1 MSKIRSVKVEFVTD
15 RTAET
20 ILFPTGA
27 YYDKEIDMFIV
38 DDVDTGVRKM
48 FPREIIQSFQTV
60 TESDD
65 DEAIETAEED
75 VSDEV

>member
-38 DDVDTGVRKM
+38 DDVDTGIRKM
-48 FPREIIQSFQTV
+48 FPREIIQSFQT
-60 TESDD
+60 ESEPDD
-65 DEAIETAEED
+65 DGVIETAEED

>member
-15 RTAET
+15 RAAET

-60 TESDD
+60 SEP
-65 DEAIETAEED
+65 EED

>member
-15 RTAET
+15 RAAET

-38 DDVDTGVRKM
+38 DDMATGIRKM
-48 FPREIIQSFQTV
+48 FPREIIQSFQT
-60 TESDD
+60 ES
-65 DEAIETAEED
+65 EPEED

>member
-1 MSKIRSVKVEFVTD
+1 MIRSVRVEFVTD
-15 RTAET
+15 RAAET

-38 DDVDTGVRKM
+38 DDVNTGIRKM
-48 FPREIIQSFQTV
+48 FPREIIQSFQT
-60 TESDD
+60 ES
-65 DEAIETAEED
+65 EPEED

>member
-27 YYDKEIDMFIV
+27 YYNKEIDMFIV
-38 DDVDTGVRKM
+38 DDVDTGIRKM
-48 FPREIIQSFQTV
+48 FPREIIQSFQT
-60 TESDD
+60 ESEPDD
-65 DEAIETAEED
+65 DDAIETAEED

>member
-1 MSKIRSVKVEFVTD
+1 MSKIRSVKVDFVTD
-15 RTAET
+15 RAAET

-48 FPREIIQSFQTV
+48 FPREIIQSFQT
-60 TESDD
+60 ES
-65 DEAIETAEED
+65 EPEED

>member
-1 MSKIRSVKVEFVTD
+1 MSKIRSVRVEFVTD
-15 RTAET
+15 RAAET

-38 DDVDTGVRKM
+38 DDVNTGIRKM
-48 FPREIIQSFQTV
+48 FPREIIQSFQT
-60 TESDD
+60 ES
-65 DEAIETAEED
+65 EPEED

>member
-38 DDVDTGVRKM
+38 DDVDTGIRKM

-65 DEAIETAEED
+65 DKVIETAEED

>member
-15 RTAET
+15 RVAET

-38 DDVDTGVRKM
+38 DDMDTGVRKM